1 MVLSDQVRKKAV
13 LYHDL
18 VNIIVLS
25 VVFILSVIYLLEFTE
40 WNNILTTNILAQSGN
55 YLFTFIYNIFSSYM
69 VFDTL
74 LIYFYPYCV
83 ATKEPNII
91 ILHHII
97 VLLLITMPLLD
108 SRYQWHMIASLLV
121 ESNTVLLACRRNCMR
136 NTILHTLITILFYIS
151 WVLFRLLYFPL
162 LLYLYT
168 YEWYLRSIYVGTGLN
183 FLGFA
188 PILMVV
194 LTLLSCM
201 WTYEMVAKG
210 LMAREDGVNRK
221 NT

>member
-1 MVLSDQVRKKAV
+1 MAVSDRLRTKAV

-25 VVFILSVIYLLEFTE
+25 VVFTLSVIYLLKYTE
-40 WNNILTTNILAQSGN
+40 WNNILTTNILGQSGS
-55 YLFTFIYNIFSSYM
+55 YLFTLIYSIFSSYM

-97 VLLLITMPLLD
+97 VLLLIIMPLLD
-108 SRYQWHMIASLLV
+108 NRYQWHMIASLLV
-121 ESNTVLLACRRNCMR
+121 ESNTVLLACRRNCVR

-162 LLYLYT
+162 LLFLYT
-168 YEWYLRSIYVGTGLN
+168 HEWYIRSIHVGTSLN

-188 PILMVV
+188 PVLMAV
-194 LTLLSCM
+194 LTMLSCM

-210 LMAREDGVNRK
+210 LMAREDGGDRK
-221 NT
+221 NI